1 MNVVVRPAVAP
12 ALAEAL
18 PLYRLSVA
26 QYHAMID
33 AGVLAEK
40 ERCEMVEGVLLE
52 KMTRHPP
59 HDGSLLVAQTL
70 LTAAAPVGWVVRVQS
85 AVTLRRGEPEPDIVI
100 ARGTARSFFRAH
112 PGPKEIGLVV
122 EISDS
127 TLVVDQGLKRT
138 NYARNRL
145 PVYWIV
151 NLVEMHVEVY
161 TDPKGGRSPGY
172 RRRQDYGPGEAV
184 PLVLDG
190 RTVARLP
197 VRELLP

>member
-1 MNVVVRPAVAP
+1 MNIIVAP
-12 ALAEAL
+12 LIAPVAPDTL
-18 PLYRLSVA
+18 PIFRLSVA

-33 AGVLAEK
+33 AAVLNEGD
-40 ERCEMVEGVLLE
+40 RCELVEGVLIE

-59 HDGSLLVAQTL
+59 HDGSLLVTQTL
-70 LTAAAPVGWVVRVQS
+70 LTAAAPPGWVVRVQS
-85 AVTLRRGEPEPDIVI
+85 AVTLRRGEPEPDLVV

-127 TLVVDQGLKRT
+127 TLALDRGLKRT
-138 NYARNRL
+138 GYARNGL

-151 NLVEMHVEVY
+151 NLVESHVEVY

-172 RRRQDYGPGEAV
+172 RRRQDYGPDAAV
-184 PLVLDG
+184 PLVLGG
-190 RTVARLP
+190 REVARIP

>member
-1 MNVVVRPAVAP
+1 MNILLRPLDVAATP
-12 ALAEAL
+12 DAL

-33 AGVLAEK
+33 AGVFGQDEH
-40 ERCEMVEGVLLE
+40 CEMVEGVLIQ
-52 KMTRHPP
+52 KMTRKPP
-59 HDGSLLVAQTL
+59 HDGSLLAAQTL
-70 LTAAAPVGWVVRVQS
+70 LAEAKPAGWVLRVQS
-85 AVTLRRGEPEPDIVI
+85 AVTLDRGAPEPDLVV

-127 TLVVDQGLKRT
+127 TLAVDRGLKRT

-145 PVYWIV
+145 PIYWIV
-151 NLVEMHVEVY
+151 NLIDALVEVY
-161 TDPKGGRSPGY
+161 TEPKGGRSPAY
-172 RRRQDYGPGEAV
+172 RQRCDYGCDEAV
-184 PLVLDG
+184 PLILEDRV
-190 RTVARLP
+190 VAKIP